1 MKKTVEQMSL
11 RVPTLVKDSLLDVGQ
26 LTTRVWTIDDVSLL
40 CFDVLFLVIYYYTL
54 DRVSPWSIARPCA

>member
-1 MKKTVEQMSL
+1 MSL

-26 LTTRVWTIDDVSLL
+26 LTTRVWTIGDDSLL
-40 CFDVLFLVIYYYTL
+40 CFDVLFIVISSDTF